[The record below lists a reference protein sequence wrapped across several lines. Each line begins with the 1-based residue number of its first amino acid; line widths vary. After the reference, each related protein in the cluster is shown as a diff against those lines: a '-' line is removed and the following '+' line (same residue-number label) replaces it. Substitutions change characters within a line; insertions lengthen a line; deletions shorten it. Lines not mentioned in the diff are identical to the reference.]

1 MERRDNGRIVVLA
14 MFLFSLVV
22 IAGTIVFVTRQ
33 VSQAMNSATGNLPSV
48 PNVPAMVNP
57 TAAPTATPV
66 IVTSGTVIRQM
77 QAVQRLETTRYT
89 IETVVEATAG
99 ANGRFTSGEKLLLIV
114 HGTVVVGFDL
124 AKLTTADVT
133 VSPDGKS
140 VTIALPAA
148 EIFSS
153 ALDEGKTRVYSREA
167 GRTVGVPRGAEPNLE
182 SAARRQ
188 GLEQIVQTACEDGIA
203 RRATQDGTEA
213 MRDLLTIAGFTS
225 VQVRVKDPATPLCA
239 TGSATPRP

>member
-1 MERRDNGRIVVLA
+1 MERRNNGSLAVAAMVLVA
-14 MFLFSLVV
+14 ALV
-22 IAGTIVFVTRQ
+22 IAGTVVYAFRQ
-33 VSQAMNSATGNLPSV
+33 LPREVNVSAPSI
-48 PNVPAMVNP
+48 PSLAIP

-77 QAVQRLETTRYT
+77 QSVQRLETTRYT
-89 IETVVEATAG
+89 IETVVEATSG
-99 ANGRFTSGEKLLLIV
+99 TDGVFTRGEKLLLIA

-124 AKLTTADVT
+124 AKLTTSDVT
-133 VSPDGKS
+133 VSPDGKT
-140 VTIALPAA
+140 VTITLPPV

-153 ALDEGKTRVYSREA
+153 GLDEGKTRVYSRNN
-167 GRTVGVPRGAEPNLE
+167 GTIIVFPKGADPNLE
-182 SAARRQ
+182 TAARRQ
-188 GLEQIVQTACEDGIA
+188 GLEQITQSACEDGIA

-239 TGSATPRP
+239 TGLGTPRP

>member
-1 MERRDNGRIVVLA
+1 MR
-14 MFLFSLVV
+14 M
-22 IAGTIVFVTRQ
+22 AGTIVGAFVVAIAFFGIGVFYNDMRSPKT
-33 VSQAMNSATGNLPSV
+33 SQQSTPTVTLT
-48 PNVPAMVNP
+48 P
-57 TAAPTATPV
+57 TARATATPIPTPTPV

-89 IETVVEATAG
+89 IETVVEATTS
-99 ANGRFTSGEKLLLIV
+99 ANSTFTSGEKLLLIA

-124 AKLTTADVT
+124 AKMTTSDVT
-133 VSPDGKS
+133 VSPDGKT
-140 VTIALPAA
+140 VTITLPPV

-153 ALDEGKTRVYSREA
+153 GLDEGRTRVYSREA
-167 GRTVGVPRGAEPNLE
+167 GRVVGFPKGADPNLE
-182 SAARRQ
+182 TAARRQ
-188 GLEQIVQTACEDGIA
+188 GLEQIVQSACEDGIA

-239 TGSATPRP
+239 TSSATPRP